1 MGAGLS
7 LGEVR
12 VQAGRAEGS
21 ELRLG
26 ERRVQG

>member
-12 VQAGRAEGS
+12 VQAGRAEGAGLS
-21 ELRLG
+21 LR
-26 ERRVQG
+26 EVRVQG